1 MALHALLLLDAFKF
15 KVCEQFSRTV
25 LFRRNCFNAKLEKNK
40 NLFAQQTF
48 LSAVDTQSFRSVF
61 HAKFCQRFLRIE
73 ETNRREVGFQNSRQS

>member
-15 KVCEQFSRTV
+15 KVCAQFSRTE

-40 NLFAQQTF
+40 NLLRSKF

-61 HAKFCQRFLRIE
+61 TFRF
-73 ETNRREVGFQNSRQS
+73 SR